1 MAFRDAN
8 GRITIDEVAA
18 QKDINAIRAA
28 MEHLSTA
35 DNLLTHMIHMASEF
49 SGETGKAL
57 VDTCAQL
64 QKQIRSLNNFSENA
78 TIAIDKTIKKYEQ
91 IDRELKE
98 LINNYSQS

>member
-1 MAFRDAN
+1 MAVKDAN

-35 DNLLTHMIHMASEF
+35 DNLLTYMIYMASEF

-78 TIAIDKTIKKYEQ
+78 TIAIDNTIKKYEQ

>member
-1 MAFRDAN
+1 MAFKDAN

-18 QKDINAIRAA
+18 QKDIASIRAA
-28 MEHLSTA
+28 MEHLNTA
-35 DNLLTHMIHMASEF
+35 DVLLTQMIHTASEF

-57 VDTCAQL
+57 IDACSEL

-78 TIAIDKTIKKYEQ
+78 TIATDKTIKKYEQ